1 MYGKEPIATFRVS
14 ALSGKGLMTK
24 SEMFRQHAQSCL
36 RLAEATTLPDHK
48 AALVTMA
55 QAWHQL
61 AQDQERAEQ
70 RAMGTSEEA
79 SPSSIKS

>member
-1 MYGKEPIATFRVS
+1 
-14 ALSGKGLMTK
+14 MTK

-36 RLAEATTLPDHK
+36 RLAEATTSPDNR
-48 AALVTMA
+48 ATLITMA

-61 AQDQERAEQ
+61 AQDQERAE
-70 RAMGTSEEA
+70 RRVTDTLDES